1 MTGATKKLIR
11 ERVED
16 LTKVTNMNLE
26 FIKRDEES
34 LKILNEQN
42 KNYGE
47 EIKGLLMDLNNG

>member
-1 MTGATKKLIR
+1 MIDATKKLIQ

-16 LTKVTNMNLE
+16 LTRTINRNLE